1 MFDVQKKNKQENN
14 KRGKQS
20 HSAGM
25 QESKWGEGERGRSKQ
40 ISKQANKQPHKQP
53 TKRSNKVSKQS
64 RNKQVH
70 NQTSK

>member
-25 QESKWGEGERGRSKQ
+25 QQSKWGEGA
-40 ISKQANKQPHKQP
+40 KQA
-53 TKRSNKVSKQS
+53 SK
-64 RNKQVH
+64 
-70 NQTSK
+70 